1 MAYQTVRQR
10 RIDVSDGSEEQK
22 FPASY
27 PGFTGRPVPW
37 QTRLL
42 PAITGI
48 AGLIIG
54 GVLVGVTG
62 SRSADRSQARSS
74 SLHPSQ
80 PATNSAPTTVHPT
93 SASALVSTPAST
105 VIQTVSRTVTATPQP
120 LAQLGDGTFLVP
132 MQVRPGTWSTN
143 GMSQISSSLL
153 GCYWARLRSLSGE
166 LDSVIASDN
175 IALGAPTAIT
185 VAPTD
190 KAVKFTGG
198 CQWRRIA

>member
-1 MAYQTVRQR
+1 
-10 RIDVSDGSEEQK
+10 VSDGSEEHK

-27 PGFTGRPVPW
+27 PGYTARPVPW

-74 SLHPSQ
+74 SLHLSQ
-80 PATNSAPTTVHPT
+80 PATNSTPTTVLPT

-166 LDSVIASDN
+166 LNSVIASDN

-190 KAVKFTGG
+190 KAVKFSGG

>member
-1 MAYQTVRQR
+1 M
-10 RIDVSDGSEEQK
+10 SDGLQEQK
-22 FPASY
+22 SAASLAS
-27 PGFTGRPVPW
+27 GLDRPVPW

-62 SRSADRSQARSS
+62 SRSADRTHVRSS
-74 SLHPSQ
+74 SPHLSQ
-80 PATNSAPTTVHPT
+80 PTANSAATSAPST
-93 SASALVSTPAST
+93 SASALVSTPPST
-105 VIQTVSRTVTATPQP
+105 VVRTVSRTVTVSPQP
-120 LAQLGDGTFLVP
+120 LEQLGDGTFIVP
-132 MQVRPGTWSTN
+132 MQDRPGSWSTS
-143 GMSQISSSLL
+143 GVSQISSTLL

-166 LDSVIASDN
+166 RNSVIASDN

-198 CQWRRIA
+198 CRWRRTA